1 MAALRQLTFTGPSVV
16 VYSNAV
22 SMQQV
27 DLHEACASK
36 RAASRSCFTTSHDC
50 GPNESHPQSY
60 AALLSEGRVYISCA
74 DTLPLPSQ
82 HSSSHLAKSSW
93 RSLSRATDT
102 CIAETYSNATTSAIW
117 DMRTALSDSKKT
129 RRCGPSCLQL
139 VYNCSTSTSGFKLP
153 CNTRSS
159 STASCF
165 KSALNELHGVL
176 ESTENMRLFCIP
188 FDNLCVA
195 T

>member
-1 MAALRQLTFTGPSVV
+1 MV

-74 DTLPLPSQ
+74 DTLPSQ

-93 RSLSRATDT
+93 RSLSPASDT
-102 CIAETYSNATTSAIW
+102 CIAETYRNVTASAIW
-117 DMRTALSDSKKT
+117 DMRTALSDAKKT
-129 RRCGPSCLQL
+129 DVRP
-139 VYNCSTSTSGFKLP
+139 VYNLSCTTIVVQARVASSCPAILETVALLRALST
-153 CNTRSS
+153 R
-159 STASCF
+159 
-165 KSALNELHGVL
+165 
-176 ESTENMRLFCIP
+176 
-188 FDNLCVA
+188 
-195 T
+195 